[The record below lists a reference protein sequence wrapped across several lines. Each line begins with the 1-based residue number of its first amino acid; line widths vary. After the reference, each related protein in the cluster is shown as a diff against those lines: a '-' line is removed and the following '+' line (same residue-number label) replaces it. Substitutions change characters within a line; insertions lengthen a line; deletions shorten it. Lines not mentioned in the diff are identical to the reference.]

1 MLIFG
6 ILDKCQEIMSKIFFY
21 DCRERLEKIERE
33 RERDKRLRE
42 ERERKEIERR
52 KKREEEKY
60 KEAQA
65 RLEGIITITIINVFF
80 ISTGNHFKIRKTLL
94 QKYVQ
99 VIILV

>member
-1 MLIFG
+1 MIGNNEQKIF
-6 ILDKCQEIMSKIFFY
+6 FFY

-42 ERERKEIERR
+42 ERERKEMERR
-52 KKREEEKY
+52 KRKEEEKY

-65 RLEGIITITIINVFF
+65 RLEGIITYWHI
-80 ISTGNHFKIRKTLL
+80 KIRKIVL
-94 QKYVQ
+94 QKYVK

>member
-1 MLIFG
+1 MLGTNKQI
-6 ILDKCQEIMSKIFFY
+6 IFY

-65 RLEGIITITIINVFF
+65 RLEGTILIMNVFF
-80 ISTGNHFKIRKTLL
+80 ISTGNHFMIRKIVL
-94 QKYVQ
+94 QKCVL